1 MSVTVRIPT
10 QLRGLVDGAGEVEVG
25 AGTVEELISELG
37 DLSPDFTTRLLDDS
51 GELRRFINVYVDG
64 EDVRFLAGLATPIP
78 QGTAVSIIPAVAG
91 GG

>member
-10 QLRGLVDGAGEVEVG
+10 QLRALVDGAGEVEVG

-37 DLSPDFTTRLLDDS
+37 HLSPDFRTRLLEDS

-64 EDVRFLAGLATPIP
+64 EDVRFLAGLATSIP
-78 QGTAVSIIPAVAG
+78 QGTSVSIIPAVAG
-91 GG
+91 G